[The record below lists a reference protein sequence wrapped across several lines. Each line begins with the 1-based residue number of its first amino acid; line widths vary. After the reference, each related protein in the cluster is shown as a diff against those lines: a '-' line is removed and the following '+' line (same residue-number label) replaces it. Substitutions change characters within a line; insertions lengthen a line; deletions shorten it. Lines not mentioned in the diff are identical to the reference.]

1 MAADRTGLESP
12 QGPFLRSRTRALPRR
27 DSQPRFAAAI
37 NAPCTPPALTAVLHM
52 LTVTRLVCYRAGHRL
67 RTSIPTRK
75 DMPRKTSGEDGVK
88 SKQRKSKDAA
98 KRDFELNGKYSAK
111 SIRMRADTAYRG
123 NGRQS
128 SDTAK

>member
-1 MAADRTGLESP
+1 
-12 QGPFLRSRTRALPRR
+12 
-27 DSQPRFAAAI
+27 
-37 NAPCTPPALTAVLHM
+37 
-52 LTVTRLVCYRAGHRL
+52 
-67 RTSIPTRK
+67 
-75 DMPRKTSGEDGVK
+75 MPRKTSGEDGVK

-128 SDTAK
+128 ADTA